1 MSWAGWSIAQ
11 PIISPAFLI
20 IYNSTVELI
29 SYPDLRSGY
38 EITVEPL
45 HNGHLGDRQKVK
57 VVERFKQESVYGLS
71 TKKSGCVER
80 WPLVEVGL
88 YL

>member
-1 MSWAGWSIAQ
+1 MGRVGY
-11 PIISPAFLI
+11 SPTNNFDCLFG
-20 IYNSTVELI
+20 IYNS
-29 SYPDLRSGY
+29 
-38 EITVEPL
+38 TVEPL

-71 TKKSGCVER
+71 TKKVTLVER

-88 YL
+88 YFSPLS